1 MLEIMYDLS
10 NQNMK
15 NRRML
20 FQNVMYSH
28 QAIDHLQHHISMYK
42 KAIALFHKNRIFNN
56 RKNSRLGFIQK
67 LEETLLHTLASTH
80 LHCVGIDF

>member
-1 MLEIMYDLS
+1 
-10 NQNMK
+10 
-15 NRRML
+15 ML

-56 RKNSRLGFIQK
+56 RKNSRLGFKQK
-67 LEETLLHTLASTH
+67 LERTLLHTLASTSRTIYQ
-80 LHCVGIDF
+80 VDF